1 MAGYQEFITIKGA
14 RQHNLKDIS
23 LSIPRN
29 RITVITGPSG
39 SGKSSLAIDTIYAEG
54 NRRYVESLSPYAR
67 QFIEQTQKPD
77 FDSIEGLSPSIAID
91 QKTVSRHL
99 RSTVGTVTEIYNY
112 LRLLYAKI
120 GKPFCYNCG
129 NPISSQDVDRILEIL
144 SNLPEGSRI
153 QVLSPLVTE
162 RKGEYKKELQRM
174 RQEGFVRARIDG
186 VVVSL
191 AEDIKLSRHKRHNIE
206 IVIDRLIVKA
216 GGRKHLQQAI
226 DLALRYS
233 DSVIINLLDEQK
245 DILFSKSLACHHCGI
260 SYPQIEPGLFSF
272 NSPKGACPECR
283 GVGFKHTLEEAL
295 KEELTADLEDTL
307 EVCRLCNGSRLKREA
322 LGVKIQ
328 GMSIADLTAMTVEG
342 AYDFLTSLILTD
354 REKVIAHR
362 ILKEV
367 KERLHFIQKVGLG
380 YLTLNRASVTLSGGE
395 AQRIRLAG
403 QLGSSLTGVLYVL
416 DEPSIGLHPKDFS
429 RLIETLKTIRD
440 NDNTLI
446 VVEHDEETIKNADY
460 IVDMGPGAGQKG
472 GWVTACGTLKE
483 IIENPASLTGSYL
496 RGENSITPPLKR
508 RSPKG
513 YINIYGAKA
522 HNLKSI
528 DVAIPLGVFCCVTG
542 LSGSGKSTL
551 VFETLYKPLR
561 DFLQGKPFANNQLQ
575 SIEGLEQIDKVIVLE
590 QKPLSKT
597 PRSNPAT
604 YTGLFTLIRDLFSAL
619 PESKMRGFS
628 PTHFSFNVSGGRCE
642 ACKGEGLKKVVMHL
656 LPDAYVECETCKGA
670 RYNQEVLEIR
680 YKGKNI
686 SEILN
691 MTLSEALEFF
701 SVIPPLKERLLLLN
715 EVGLG
720 YLKVG
725 QPANTLSGGEAQ
737 RLRLSKELS
746 KRATG
751 KTLYILDEPTT
762 GLHLSDIS
770 VFLSVIQRLVD
781 SGNTVIIIEHE
792 LNVIKSADYI
802 IDLGPEGGERGGMI
816 MAKGTPEE
824 VAESPYSYTGMFLKR
839 SLSPRLPVYT
849 DKPGMFS

>member
-14 RQHNLKDIS
+14 RQHNLKDIN
-23 LSIPRN
+23 LSIPRGT
-29 RITVITGPSG
+29 ITVITGPSG

-144 SNLPEGSRI
+144 SNLPEGSKI

-174 RQEGFVRARIDG
+174 RQEGFVRARVDG
-186 VVVSL
+186 VIVSL
-191 AEDIKLSRHKRHNIE
+191 AEDIKLSKHKRHNIE

-216 GGRKHLQQAI
+216 GGSKHLQQAI

-233 DSVIINLLDEQK
+233 DAVIINLLDEQK

-283 GVGFKHTLEEAL
+283 GVGFKHTDEEAL
-295 KEELTADLEDTL
+295 EEELTADLEDTL
-307 EVCRLCNGSRLKREA
+307 EVCRLCNGSRLRREA

-328 GMSIADLTAMTVEG
+328 GLSIADLTALTVEG

-354 REKVIAHR
+354 REKLIAHR
-362 ILKEV
+362 ILKEA

-380 YLTLNRASVTLSGGE
+380 YLTLNRPSVTLSGGE

-429 RLIETLKTIRD
+429 RLIETLKGIRD

-446 VVEHDEETIKNADY
+446 IVEHDEETIKNADY

-483 IIENPASLTGSYL
+483 IMENPASLTGSYL
-496 RGENSITPPLKR
+496 RGENSIKPPLQR
-508 RSPKG
+508 RRPKG

-561 DFLQGKPFANNQLQ
+561 DFLQGKPIANNQLQ
-575 SIEGLEQIDKVIVLE
+575 SIEGLEQIDKVVVLE

-619 PESKMRGFS
+619 PEAKMRGFS

-656 LPDAYVECETCKGA
+656 LPDAYVECDTCKGA

-701 SVIPPLKERLLLLN
+701 SVIPPLKERLSLLN

-781 SGNTVIIIEHE
+781 AGNTVIIIEHE
-792 LNVIKSADYI
+792 LNVIKSADYL

-824 VAESPYSYTGMFLKR
+824 VAENPYSYTGMFLKR
-839 SLSPRLPVYT
+839 SLLQRVPVLKGET
-849 DKPGMFS
+849 GLLC